1 MEMAQELLDGPLH
14 EIKETSKYD
23 FLFNTHQCQYLQSRC
38 SVVEEY
44 VRLWQSC
51 SELEPLPL
59 AMEELRCML
68 SRALQLLKQCQHEEW
83 LYHAAVRLTDS
94 RAFAEICLSL
104 SRLTALVNAHMMHC
118 ATDIGSPDV
127 QYLMA
132 MPYKRKHIENLRS
145 AMEDLSPC
153 ASRDRKELF
162 MRANSIT
169 ETDNRYVLAQ
179 YLVKKLMSSRGGAV
193 ATIQALELKTL
204 IGAGAF
210 GSVYKA
216 EWVGAPVAVKEFRSG
231 DASVDKEVNIL
242 KELILEPHP
251 SVLQMIGSYQKDEKA
266 YLVMELMERDL
277 TSVIRKAEGSLQL
290 LTSVD
295 IMLQIASGMSYLHQ
309 RNVVHRDL
317 KPSNVLV
324 KTLKNHACITCFDV
338 RLTDF
343 GVSKSNFISFAPDLS
358 YQRGTIQY
366 MAPEMLKGQK
376 YSREVDVYSF
386 GITCFQILTGTLPF
400 QDDGKQLVA
409 DKLVETIEDGNRPDL
424 PTGCPLELVAL
435 LNRCWNRN
443 PKDRPTFEH
452 ISRMLWSLKERLLGG
467 HNLESSFTGSEMSSC
482 NAAEELTL
490 AAGDMICQIS
500 VAAPFT
506 NFHQCYFLQSRCK
519 QISSYREFPNK
530 LHLRSWFAVQIKLV
544 TTLRTALSLIE
555 SYSEE
560 RWLHT
565 AVLKEHNP
573 RAFRKALDDINRCET
588 TLRAI
593 NPGNHSNNIMT
604 FPAVPEQY
612 VEDDKKRLAES
623 IQGLLDASD
632 GATVKLAKYF
642 VQKSAADS
650 IFPCISPEEIVLLD
664 LVGMSNHG
672 TMFRGRWLDV
682 PVMVK
687 ALGTGN
693 EAEKL
698 LKELDK
704 GHAELRNRPHPNV
717 TQVIG
722 YTRHGEDLFV
732 VTEQVS
738 GGHFRVTKFPL
749 VLTIEILLQ
758 VAQGVAYLHQ
768 HNCELSDLNTLLVEF
783 EKGHFDEFTGGIT
796 VKVSARSNFR
806 KQDGQNSLSTLAG
819 RLKYPFHFPHAP
831 AADFRKTDAY
841 NFGIACAE
849 MITGQTIGEEILLS
863 GNLPQVSHDCT
874 GIKAVI
880 EKCLSSQPPDFHQ
893 IVELLQSAQL
903 RMEFPPT
910 SDIDYRRMLL
920 DSSAQIELKLDIT
933 GAAVI
938 GGKLIAVGIVENV
951 GNRLYQWIRQHKDGT
966 IERLRPFLVTELDS
980 GTLEY
985 DLTADDFNKAISLTY
1000 VDMNEKIEVSGRE
1013 TTNSR
1018 WVSYSDT
1025 MKRALKMI
1033 WGAGEA
1039 KFKVLQL
1046 REEEGSKKSYLVIRR
1061 PHCML
1066 EWKRYY
1072 LKRMEIKIAFTSPA
1086 AGIKISKENPQIC
1099 QLIDNGGA
1107 EACKIRFK
1115 NAFERDL
1122 AVLTFRHFLHSA
1134 CEKGKCSRR

>member
-1 MEMAQELLDGPLH
+1 MAQELLDGPLH
-14 EIKETSKYD
+14 EINKTSKYN
-23 FLFNTHQCQYLQSRC
+23 FHFNTHQCKYLRSQC

-51 SELEPLPL
+51 SELKPLPL
-59 AMEELRCML
+59 AIQELGCML
-68 SRALQLLKQCQHEEW
+68 NRALQLLKQCQDETW

-94 RAFAEICLSL
+94 RAFAEICLCL
-104 SRLTALVNAHMMHC
+104 GRLTALVNAHMMHC
-118 ATDIGSPDV
+118 ATDIGSPGV

-153 ASRDRKELF
+153 TSRDRKELF

-179 YLVKKLMSSRGGAV
+179 YLVNKLMSSRGGAV

-204 IGAGAF
+204 IGSGAF

-216 EWVGAPVAVKEFRSG
+216 EWLGAPVAVKEFRSG
-231 DASVDKEVNIL
+231 DASFDKEVNIL

-251 SVLQMIGSYQKDEKA
+251 SVLQMIGYYQKDEKA

-290 LTSVD
+290 LTS
-295 IMLQIASGMSYLHQ
+295 
-309 RNVVHRDL
+309 
-317 KPSNVLV
+317 
-324 KTLKNHACITCFDV
+324 
-338 RLTDF
+338 
-343 GVSKSNFISFAPDLS
+343 
-358 YQRGTIQY
+358 
-366 MAPEMLKGQK
+366 
-376 YSREVDVYSF
+376 
-386 GITCFQILTGTLPF
+386 
-400 QDDGKQLVA
+400 LVA
-409 DKLVETIEDGNRPDL
+409 DKLVEAIEDGNRPDL
-424 PTGCPLELVAL
+424 PTGCPLELVVL

-443 PKDRPTFEH
+443 PKDRPTFEQ

-467 HNLESSFTGSEMSSC
+467 YNLESSFTGSDMSSC
-482 NAAEELTL
+482 KAAEELTL

-506 NFHQCYFLQSRCK
+506 NFHQCHFLQSRCK
-519 QISSYREFPNK
+519 QIFSYREFPTK
-530 LHLRSWFAVQIKLV
+530 LGLRSWFAVQIKLV

-555 SYSEE
+555 SYSED
-560 RWLHT
+560 RWLHM
-565 AVLKEHNP
+565 AVLNEHNP
-573 RAFRKALDDINRCET
+573 WAFRKALDDINRCET

-593 NPGNHSNNIMT
+593 NPGNHSDNIMT

-623 IQGLLDASD
+623 IKGLLDASD
-632 GATVKLAKYF
+632 EATVKLAKYL

-650 IFPCISPEEIVLLD
+650 VFPCISPEEIVLLD
-664 LVGMSNHG
+664 FVGMSNHG

-717 TQVIG
+717 TQVFG
-722 YTRHGEDLFV
+722 YTRHGKNLFV
-732 VTEQVS
+732 VTERVS

-758 VAQGVAYLHQ
+758 VAQGVAYLHE

-796 VKVSARSNFR
+796 IKVSARSNFR
-806 KQDGQNSLSTLAG
+806 KRDGQKSLSTLPG

-831 AADFRKTDAY
+831 VADFRKTDAY
-841 NFGIACAE
+841 NFGIACVG

-863 GNLPQVSHDCT
+863 GKLPQLSHDCT

-920 DSSAQIELKLDIT
+920 DSRAQIGLKLDIT
-933 GAAVI
+933 GDAVI
-938 GGKLIAVGIVENV
+938 GGKLIAVGNVDNV

-966 IERLRPFLVTELDS
+966 IERLRPFLVTELNS

-985 DLTADDFNKAISLTY
+985 DLTADDFNKAISLTC

-1061 PHCML
+1061 PHCMV

-1072 LKRMEIKIAFTSPA
+1072 LKRMEIKIAFTSPR
-1086 AGIKISKENPQIC
+1086 AGIKISEENLQIC
-1099 QLIDNGGA
+1099 QLIDNGGM

-1122 AVLTFRHFLHSA
+1122 AVLTFRHFLRSA
-1134 CEKGKCSRR
+1134 CEKGKRSGRR

>member
-23 FLFNTHQCQYLQSRC
+23 FHFNTHQCQYLQSRC

-94 RAFAEICLSL
+94 RAFAEICWCL
-104 SRLTALVNAHMMHC
+104 SRLTALVNAHMIHSAM
-118 ATDIGSPDV
+118 DIRSPNV
-127 QYLMA
+127 QCLMA

-153 ASRDRKELF
+153 TSRDRKELF
-162 MRANSIT
+162 VRANSIG
-169 ETDNRYVLAQ
+169 ETDGRYGLAQ
-179 YLVKKLMSSRGGAV
+179 YLVEKLLSSGGGALP
-193 ATIQALELKTL
+193 TIQALELKTL

-216 EWVGAPVAVKEFRSG
+216 EWLGAPVAVKEFRSG
-231 DASVDKEVNIL
+231 DASFDKEVNIL
-242 KELILEPHP
+242 KELISEPHP
-251 SVLQMIGSYQKDEKA
+251 SVLQMIGYYQKDEKA

-277 TSVIRKAEGSLQL
+277 ANVIRKTQGSLQL
-290 LTSVD
+290 LTSID

-309 RNVVHRDL
+309 KNVVHRDL
-317 KPSNVLV
+317 KPSNILV
-324 KTLKNHACITCFDV
+324 KTPNHACATCSNV

-366 MAPEMLKGQK
+366 MAPEMLRGQK

-530 LHLRSWFAVQIKLV
+530 LRLRSWFAVQIKLV
-544 TTLRTALSLIE
+544 TTLRTALSLLE

-573 RAFRKALDDINRCET
+573 WAFRKALEDINRCET

-593 NPGNHSNNIMT
+593 NPGNHSDNVMT

-612 VEDDKKRLAES
+612 AEDDKKRMAES
-623 IQGLLDASD
+623 IKGLLDASD
-632 GATVKLAKYF
+632 GVTVKFAEYL
-642 VQKSAADS
+642 VQKAAFDS
-650 IFPCISPEEIVLLD
+650 VLPCIDPQEIVLLNFI
-664 LVGMSNHG
+664 GMSNHG
-672 TMFRGRWLDV
+672 TIFEARWLDV

-704 GHAELRNRPHPNV
+704 RHAELINRPHPNV
-717 TQVIG
+717 VQVIG
-722 YTRHGEDLFV
+722 YTRHGENLFV
-732 VTEQVS
+732 VSERVS

-758 VAQGVAYLHQ
+758 VAQGVAYLHE
-768 HNCELSDLNTLLVEF
+768 HNCELSDLNTLLVDF

-796 VKVSARSNFR
+796 VKVHAQSNLR
-806 KQDGQNSLSTLAG
+806 KRDGPNSLSTLAG
-819 RLKYPFHFPHAP
+819 RLKHPFHFPHVP
-831 AADFRKTDAY
+831 DADCGKIDAY
-841 NFGIACAE
+841 KFGIACVE

-863 GNLPQVSHDCT
+863 GKLPQLPHDCT

-880 EKCLSSQPPDFHQ
+880 EKCLSSQPPGFHQ

-903 RMEFPPT
+903 RLEIPPT

-920 DSSAQIELKLDIT
+920 DSSAQTGLKLDIT
-933 GAAVI
+933 GDAVI
-938 GGKLIAVGIVENV
+938 GGKLIAVGNVENV

-1046 REEEGSKKSYLVIRR
+1046 REEEGSKQSYLVIRR

-1086 AGIKISKENPQIC
+1086 AGIKISEENPQIC

-1122 AVLTFRHFLHSA
+1122 AVLTFRHFLRA
-1134 CEKGKCSRR
+1134 CEKGKRSRRR